1 LGEADGKAARPRGKA
16 GRIRL
21 FRIVPGGT
29 GTLNNAKENPLLS
42 GQRSPL
48 LKRIPDYFSAAL
60 ESSSFLLFCLPSSS
74 IPHLITTW
82 WHRLTLRD

>member
-1 LGEADGKAARPRGKA
+1 MND
-16 GRIRL
+16 
-21 FRIVPGGT
+21 T
-29 GTLNNAKENPLLS
+29 KENSPQS
-42 GQRSPL
+42 GERSPL

-74 IPHLITTW
+74 IPHLIATW